1 MLRGGTQLLIECSWF
16 VEKKKKFVI
25 KKKKRH
31 NEGEPI
37 PLHSVYWA
45 FCTFS
50 YPASSL
56 QDALLTAGFH
66 ASRKRCRP
74 QGVDGRRPLTVRRT
88 EGVNLYTPPLL
99 ILPSL
104 GRSWPYML
112 AAFCSCCRFERRL
125 TNPPGAGDAN
135 LRRLGF
141 FFFFLFSFLVAAS
154 SWALNA
160 AKARPCSYYPHQ
172 KWRLGLLSH
181 SWHPSSMSV
190 PSDSVKPWHELFC
203 IVTVNPSPNPSP

>member
-1 MLRGGTQLLIECSWF
+1 MKENLSPFTLFIKLFVHFLTLLLLSKMRFWQPGFMLLVSAAGHKVLMGGAIWPWGGRKGST
-16 VEKKKKFVI
+16 
-25 KKKKRH
+25 
-31 NEGEPI
+31 
-37 PLHSVYWA
+37 
-45 FCTFS
+45 CT
-50 YPASSL
+50 
-56 QDALLTAGFH
+56 H
-66 ASRKRCRP
+66 
-74 QGVDGRRPLTVRRT
+74 
-88 EGVNLYTPPLL
+88 PLL

-125 TNPPGAGDAN
+125 TNPRGAGDAN
-135 LRRLGF
+135 SRRLGF

-203 IVTVNPSPNPSP
+203 IVTVNPSP